1 MKKHLF
7 RKFLHERYGRTDCNS
22 ELVRV
27 LGISPNTATARLSN
41 KQPLR
46 TDELEILRKEY
57 DLTAEEL
64 VDVFVKEGD

>member
-1 MKKHLF
+1 M
-7 RKFLHERYGRTDCNS
+7 
-22 ELVRV
+22 

>member
-1 MKKHLF
+1 MKKYLF
-7 RKFLHERYGRTDCNS
+7 RKLLHERYGRTDCNS

-46 TDELEILRKEY
+46 TDELEKIRVEY
-57 DLTAEEL
+57 ELTDTEL
-64 VDVFVKEGD
+64 VEIFVKEG

>member
-7 RKFLHERYGRTDCNS
+7 RKLLHERYGRTDCNS

-46 TDELEILRKEY
+46 TDELEKIRVEY
-57 DLTAEEL
+57 GLTDTEL
-64 VDVFVKEGD
+64 VEIFVKEG